1 MAIAPDERPGDSHDR
16 AHLFVCAGAQPRALE
31 GADLCA
37 LFRASRCAARTA
49 RTSESGRNGTKLQP
63 CLRASAEGVAW
74 RPNGCTSGRHKGGHE
89 DAASSSTR
97 ANAMDF
103 ATDTHRNPAT
113 DEKGVSIL
121 ARSLFRQMREQGY
134 STDQIIALSSELIE
148 LVRENLQRELA
159 AE

>member
-1 MAIAPDERPGDSHDR
+1 
-16 AHLFVCAGAQPRALE
+16 
-31 GADLCA
+31 
-37 LFRASRCAARTA
+37 
-49 RTSESGRNGTKLQP
+49 
-63 CLRASAEGVAW
+63 
-74 RPNGCTSGRHKGGHE
+74 
-89 DAASSSTR
+89 
-97 ANAMDF
+97 MDC

-134 STDQIIALSSELIE
+134 STDQIIALSSELIG